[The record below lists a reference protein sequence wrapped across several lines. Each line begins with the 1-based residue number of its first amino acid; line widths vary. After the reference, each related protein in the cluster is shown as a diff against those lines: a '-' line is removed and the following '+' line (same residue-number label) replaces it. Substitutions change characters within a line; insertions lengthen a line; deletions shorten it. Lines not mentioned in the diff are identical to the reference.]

1 MSMTPANRLDLP
13 VEVRIGDQWHPG
25 FLEHRRRRGN
35 VWEGFVRWSESPSYS
50 DVRILDDGGTFAGRL
65 SIRNHTD
72 LDTYVLVRVNI
83 FDGDQNVAQMMGTV
97 SLKPESESSVDVT
110 GADTYGP
117 YTEARVHLL
126 AMPQ

>member
-1 MSMTPANRLDLP
+1 MRKLAGFGTFLIVVMFGLAIWLSWGSNLDDRSP
-13 VEVRIGDQWHPG
+13 
-25 FLEHRRRRGN
+25 
-35 VWEGFVRWSESPSYS
+35 EGETADGSHSYS
-50 DVRILDDGGTFAGRL
+50 DVRILDHWGTFAGRL

>member
-1 MSMTPANRLDLP
+1 MRKLAGLGTFLIVVMFGLAIWVSLDTTLDDRAP
-13 VEVRIGDQWHPG
+13 
-25 FLEHRRRRGN
+25 
-35 VWEGFVRWSESPSYS
+35 EGETADGSHSYS

-72 LDTYVLVRVNI
+72 LDTYVLVRVNL

-97 SLKPESESSVDVT
+97 SLKPESESSVDVVGT
-110 GADTYGP
+110 DTYGP